1 MLITTT
7 SWSIMGIGLI
17 WALSALEFSVAP
29 LLAIVGAA
37 GIVIAFAMQDSLSN
51 FAAGFMILFFR
62 PFDIND
68 SVDAGGVQ
76 GTVRSM
82 NLVSTT
88 IRTFDNKL
96 MIVPNSKIWNEV
108 ITNATGVTQRRVD
121 MVFGIGYDDDI
132 DRAQS
137 ILEEIVT
144 SHPLVLKIPE
154 PNIKLNEL
162 ADSSINFICRPW
174 VLTSD
179 YWEVYWDVT
188 KDVKKCFDK
197 ADIGIPYPQQDVH
210 LYLAN
215 KESDGL
221 KLRTND

>member
-1 MLITTT
+1 
-7 SWSIMGIGLI
+7 
-17 WALSALEFSVAP
+17 
-29 LLAIVGAA
+29 
-37 GIVIAFAMQDSLSN
+37 
-51 FAAGFMILFFR
+51 
-62 PFDIND
+62 
-68 SVDAGGVQ
+68 
-76 GTVRSM
+76 M

>member
-1 MLITTT
+1 
-7 SWSIMGIGLI
+7 MGIGLI